1 MQPKKTP
8 NINPLSPYVCTCTF
22 FKGKLHKVQVIV
34 LNQDDL
40 SGNVTTY
47 SDVMP
52 PVLIDSERNQALQF
66 TG

>member
-22 FKGKLHKVQVIV
+22 FKEKLHKVEVIV

-40 SGNVTTY
+40 SGNVRYKTDH
-47 SDVMP
+47 SDKGQN
-52 PVLIDSERNQALQF
+52 RNVVAQGEQV
-66 TG
+66 